1 MWQSTDRN
9 VKVKKNTSVC
19 GCVCVSEHVPLCR
32 YVKLYSLQIIIIT
45 IIIVIIGLLVALN
58 KTFEDILIILGN
70 LIKTFQ

>member
-1 MWQSTDRN
+1 MS
-9 VKVKKNTSVC
+9 VGVSVC
-19 GCVCVSEHVPLCR
+19 QNVPLCR